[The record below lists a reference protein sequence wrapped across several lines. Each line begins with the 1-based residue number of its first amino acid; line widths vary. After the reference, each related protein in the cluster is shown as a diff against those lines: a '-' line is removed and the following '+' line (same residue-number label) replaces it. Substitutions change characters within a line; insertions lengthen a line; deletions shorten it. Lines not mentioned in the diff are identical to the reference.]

1 MTTAI
6 KYKPYPKY
14 KPSGI
19 DWLGKIPDGWEAKRL
34 RFLTN
39 LQKGRKPEENTESV
53 DGLPYL
59 TMDFL
64 RGQEEP
70 TKYAPAPESVVIDD
84 GDVLLLWDGANAG
97 EFVKGSRGILSSTM
111 ARVSFSPKL
120 NSKYYFYFLT
130 VFEKKLRELTIG
142 MGIPHVSGDIVKDC
156 ITPVPSIPEQKSIAD
171 FLDGETARIDDVM
184 VKKQKLIELLKEKL
198 QALITRAVTKG
209 LDLKAKMKPS
219 GIDWL
224 GEIPDGWDVKRLR
237 FVIKVS
243 PSKQEVETVASDSEV
258 SFIPMESVSE
268 DGEVDLG
275 TTKTLEEVIEGYT
288 YFRNGDVVVA
298 KITPCFENGK
308 GAIMENLI
316 NGIGFGTTEFH
327 VLRATDIDK
336 KYLFLLTTTY
346 PFHAFGEANMKG
358 AAGQKR
364 VPEEF
369 VKDFL
374 LGFPS
379 LKEQRAIVA
388 FLDHETGKINE
399 VMKKIETQIEKLQE
413 YRQALISNAV
423 TGKIKV

>member
-156 ITPVPSIPEQKSIAD
+156 ITPIPSIPEQKSIAD

-184 VKKQKLIELLKEKL
+184 VKKQKLIELLKEKR
-198 QALITRAVTKG
+198 QALITHAVTKG
-209 LDLKAKMKPS
+209 LNPKAKMKPS

-224 GEIPDGWDVKRLR
+224 GEIPKDWKVKRLR
-237 FVIKVS
+237 FVMQLN
-243 PSKQEVETVASDSEV
+243 PSKSELSEPLETIVT
-258 SFIPMESVSE
+258 FLPMEAVSE
-268 DGEVDLG
+268 SGEIN
-275 TTKTLEEVIEGYT
+275 TEQEKEISQVIEGYT
-288 YFRNGDVVVA
+288 YFRDGDVLVA

-308 GAIMENLI
+308 GALVSGMK

-327 VLRATDIDK
+327 VLRAINIEK
-336 KYLFLLTTTY
+336 EYLYLITTSGQ
-346 PFHAFGEANMKG
+346 FRKMGEAEMKG

-364 VPEEF
+364 VPDEF
-369 VKDFL
+369 VKDFIIAL
-374 LGFPS
+374 PPQ
-379 LKEQRAIVA
+379 KEQLNILGHVQRVRN
-388 FLDHETGKINE
+388 KIDE
-399 VMKKIETQIEKLQE
+399 VIKRVETQIEKLQE
-413 YRQALISNAV
+413 YRQAFISNAV